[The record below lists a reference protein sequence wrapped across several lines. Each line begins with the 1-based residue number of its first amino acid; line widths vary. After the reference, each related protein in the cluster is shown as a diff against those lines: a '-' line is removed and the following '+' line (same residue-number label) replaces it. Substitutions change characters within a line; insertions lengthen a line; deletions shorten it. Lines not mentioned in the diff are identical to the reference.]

1 MIKVVSKQIMQ
12 SLDKHM
18 IEKMKIPSILL
29 MENAAFGISTAVRK
43 KFDATARI
51 IVVCGTGNN
60 GGDGFACARQLI
72 AKEYDVRVY
81 LVGEVKSLKGDA
93 KANAA
98 SVANYIVEIN
108 GASQMQIDDSDVV
121 IDAIFGIG
129 LSRDV
134 TGLYADVISQINN
147 SGAYVIACDIASG
160 IDADSG
166 SVLGIAVIADE
177 TITFACAKSGHFI
190 FPGRKHTGALS
201 VKEIGMFGDFDVG
214 EMNAY
219 GDGLTLFSREADAHK
234 GNFGKLACVVG
245 SKGMSG
251 AGIMCAQGALRA
263 GAGIITI
270 GVPSSLQSVFSTSV
284 PECMTYALDSKDG
297 ALSESCQAGIDELMQ
312 GKNALATGC
321 GLSQS
326 SGVKKAVAHMVSH
339 FDIAKVFD
347 ADALNII
354 SCDISILKSK
364 VGDIVLTPHVVE
376 FARLQS
382 KNIDNP
388 LQQAQQFAKKY
399 NVTLVLKGATTIV
412 TDGSKTAF
420 VLTGSPGMAKGGSGD
435 VLTGVI
441 GGLMAVGKSGFDAA
455 LYGAYICGK
464 AGEKAARELGEHSM
478 TALDTLFYVSDVMKE
493 MTV

>member
-1 MIKVVSKQIMQ
+1 MIQVVSKQIMQ

-18 IEKMKIPSILL
+18 IEKMKIPSIVL
-29 MENAAFGISTAVRK
+29 MENAAFGITSAVCK
-43 KFDATARI
+43 KFDVTAHI
-51 IVVCGTGNN
+51 VVVCGTGNN

-72 AKEYDVRVY
+72 AKGYEVRVC
-81 LVGEVKSLKGDA
+81 LVGSMQSLKGDA
-93 KANAA
+93 KTNAS
-98 SVANYIVEIN
+98 SVADYIVEITDTD
-108 GASQMQIDDSDVV
+108 QIQICNSDVV

-134 TGLYADVISQINN
+134 TGLYADVIDQINN
-147 SGAYVIACDIASG
+147 SGAYIIACDIASG

-166 SVLGIAVIADE
+166 KVLSTAVNADE

-190 FPGRKHTGALS
+190 YPGRKHTGALS
-201 VKEIGMFGDFDVG
+201 VKEIGIFGDFDIG

-219 GDGLTLFSREADAHK
+219 SDGLTLSSREADAHK

-245 SKGMSG
+245 SQGMSG

-263 GAGIITI
+263 GAGITTI

-297 ALSESCQAGIDELMQ
+297 ALSQSCQAGIDELMK
-312 GKNALATGC
+312 GKSALATGC

-354 SCDISILKSK
+354 SCDISILQSK
-364 VGDIVLTPHVVE
+364 VGDIVLTPHMAE
-376 FARLQS
+376 FARLQGAQ
-382 KNIDNP
+382 IDNS

-399 NVTLVLKGATTIV
+399 NVTLALKGATTIV
-412 TDGSKTAF
+412 TNGSRTAF

-441 GGLMAVGKSGFDAA
+441 GGLMAGGKSGFDAA

-464 AGEKAARELGEHSM
+464 AGERAARELGEHSM
-478 TALDTLFYVSDVMKE
+478 TAMDTLCYVSDVMKE